1 MTEHNN
7 TVPFKSRPM
16 GYTRHIH
23 FVGIGGAGM
32 SGIAEVLLNLGY
44 SVSGSDLNASAVTAR
59 LQSLNARIDLSHDK
73 THIAGADVVVTSSAI
88 DENNPEI
95 IAAKKQSIPIVA
107 RAQMLAELMRFH
119 HGIAIAGT
127 HGKTTTTSL
136 VASLLSQGGLDPTFV
151 IGGLLNSAGAHARL
165 GQSPYFVVEADES
178 DASFLHFHPI
188 MSVVTNIE
196 SDHLENYAGDF
207 NHYKKT
213 FLQFLQQLPFYGMA
227 VLCVDD
233 KELHSLLPEI
243 ISPVITYGFS
253 EAATVRITDYQQ
265 HGICSQFTFCGGRWE
280 RPLTV
285 TLNLPGQHNALNAL
299 SAAIVAKECGVSD
312 KAIAEALAQFAGV
325 GRRFQICGQL
335 PLPVGYALLVD
346 DYGHHP
352 TEIAATLKAAKQAWP
367 NRRLTLLFEPHRYSR
382 TQHLFDDFVS
392 VLQQADQVLLLDI
405 YSAGEASIDGVSS
418 LVLSQVLADRNHA
431 EVLYIQDINQ
441 LDTILSERLAHDDV
455 LITQGAGNIGRIASD
470 LAKKCVANPA

>member
-1 MTEHNN
+1 
-7 TVPFKSRPM
+7 M

-44 SVSGSDLNASAVTAR
+44 SVSGSDLNASAATAR
-59 LQSLNARIDLSHDK
+59 LQSLHARIDLSHDK
-73 THIAGADVVVTSSAI
+73 AHIAGADVVVTSSAI
-88 DENNPEI
+88 GEDNPEI
-95 IAAKKQSIPIVA
+95 IAAKEQAIPIIA

-151 IGGLLNSAGAHARL
+151 IGGLLNSAGANARL
-165 GQSPYFVVEADES
+165 GQSPYFVIEADES

-233 KELHSLLPEI
+233 EGVRALLPEI

-253 EAATVRITDYQQ
+253 EAATVRIIDYQQ
-265 HGICSQFTFCGGRWE
+265 RGTCSQFTFCGGRWE
-280 RPLTV
+280 APLTV
-285 TLNLPGQHNALNAL
+285 ALNLPGQHNALNAL

-312 KAIAEALAQFAGV
+312 EAIAQALAQFAGV

-335 PLPVGYALLVD
+335 PLPEGHALLVD

-352 TEIAATLKAAKQAWP
+352 SEIDATLKAAKQAWP
-367 NRRLTLLFEPHRYSR
+367 NKRLTLLFEPHRYSR
-382 TQHLFDDFVS
+382 TQHLFDEFVR
-392 VLQQADQVLLLDI
+392 VLQQADQVLLLDV
-405 YSAGEASIDGVSS
+405 YSAGETPIDGATSVALCKALEDKKHPRS
-418 LVLSQVLADRNHA
+418 
-431 EVLYIQDINQ
+431 LYIQDTTQ
-441 LDTILSERLAHDDV
+441 LDSILSERLLHDDV
-455 LITQGAGNIGRIASD
+455 LITQGAGSIGRIASN
-470 LAKKCVANPA
+470 LAKNCVANPA